1 MGELLLLGALLVGI
15 VVLTPVSDR
24 LSVPQPVL
32 LTVFGLG
39 VALVPG
45 VAQPSLDPDLILPV
59 LLPPLLFAASQRT
72 TVGEF
77 RESARPILLLAVGLT
92 VATTAVVAVV
102 AHAGGLPWAAAW
114 VLGAVVSPP
123 DPVAATAVARRLRL
137 PARMVTV
144 LEGEGMFNDATALVL
159 YQVAVAAA
167 VTGALSA
174 GTVALELLLAVV
186 VGVGVG
192 LALGWLARVA
202 LAALHD
208 APAETT
214 VTVVMPFVAYLGAEH
229 LHGSGV
235 LAVLALGLYLRS
247 YGHPAV
253 TAQGWL
259 LGRAVWNYVDF
270 ILTSLT
276 FTLIGFELTTV
287 LGHTEHRCRDGA
299 TGRRRAAR
307 PGPVAGGVDVPRRRD
322 RPRPAAPGRRA
333 GRPRLAR
340 DHGRDLGRHARRRH
354 GGDRPRAAAAG
365 RRPARPSRTVRDIVL
380 VALFCVLV
388 TLVVQGLTL
397 SPLVRA
403 LGVGSAAD
411 DGSAVAELRARAAQ
425 AVLQDLR
432 SVDDASVPEGV
443 RRAVLLQYESYA
455 RAQQALSD
463 ARRGDRGGG
472 GARAARAA
480 PRAGQ
485 RGGAHRRAGGP
496 PQRRGQLRD
505 GRRGAARHRGPR
517 GARPG
522 LTAAARPS
530 VVPRGPC
537 VLGRW
542 VSRWRGC

>member
-1 MGELLLLGALLVGI
+1 VGELLLLGALLVGV

-174 GTVALELLLAVV
+174 GTVVLELLLAVV
-186 VGVGVG
+186 VGVGIG
-192 LALGWLARVA
+192 LGLGWLARVA

-214 VTVVMPFVAYLGAEH
+214 VTVVMPFVAYLGAER

-270 ILTSLT
+270 ILSSLT

-287 LGHTEHRCRDGA
+287 LGHTA
-299 TGRRRAAR
+299 TGAGTVRLAVVVLLVLVLSRAAWMYPAVAIARALQRRADA
-307 PGPVAGGVDVPRRRD
+307 PVVHGWRETTVVTWAGMRGVVTVATALALPQLVKSGAGFPHRSDV
-322 RPRPAAPGRRA
+322 
-333 GRPRLAR
+333 
-340 DHGRDLGRHARRRH
+340 
-354 GGDRPRAAAAG
+354 
-365 RRPARPSRTVRDIVL
+365 VL

-403 LGVGSAAD
+403 LGVGGAAD
-411 DGSAVAELRARAAQ
+411 DGSAVAALRARAAQ

-463 ARRGDRGGG
+463 ARRGTEGEAAPEQLELLLERASEVERSVVLEARRSGEVSSETADEVLRDIE
-472 GARAARAA
+472 ARAV
-480 PRAGQ
+480 
-485 RGGAHRRAGGP
+485 
-496 PQRRGQLRD
+496 RD
-505 GRRGAARHRGPR
+505 
-517 GARPG
+517 
-522 LTAAARPS
+522 LD
-530 VVPRGPC
+530 
-537 VLGRW
+537 
-542 VSRWRGC
+542 

>member
-1 MGELLLLGALLVGI
+1 
-15 VVLTPVSDR
+15 
-24 LSVPQPVL
+24 
-32 LTVFGLG
+32 
-39 VALVPG
+39 
-45 VAQPSLDPDLILPV
+45 
-59 LLPPLLFAASQRT
+59 
-72 TVGEF
+72 
-77 RESARPILLLAVGLT
+77 
-92 VATTAVVAVV
+92 
-102 AHAGGLPWAAAW
+102 
-114 VLGAVVSPP
+114 
-123 DPVAATAVARRLRL
+123 
-137 PARMVTV
+137 
-144 LEGEGMFNDATALVL
+144 MFNDATALVL

-174 GTVALELLLAVV
+174 GAVALELLLAVV

-202 LAALHD
+202 IAALHD

-287 LGHTEHRCRDGA
+287 LSHTEPGA
-299 TGRRRAAR
+299 GTVRLAVVVLLVLVLSRAAWMYPAVAIARALQRRADA
-307 PGPVAGGVDVPRRRD
+307 PVVHGWRETTVVTWAGMRGVVTVATALALPQLVDSG
-322 RPRPAAPGRRA
+322 AAFPHR
-333 GRPRLAR
+333 
-340 DHGRDLGRHARRRH
+340 
-354 GGDRPRAAAAG
+354 
-365 RRPARPSRTVRDIVL
+365 SDIVL

-403 LGVGSAAD
+403 LGVGSTAD

-425 AVLQDLR
+425 AVLEDLR
-432 SVDDASVPEGV
+432 SVDDDSIPQGV

-463 ARRGDRGGG
+463 ARRGAEGEAAPEQLELLLERASAVERTVVLQARSSGEVSSETADEVLRDIE
-472 GARAARAA
+472 ARAV
-480 PRAGQ
+480 
-485 RGGAHRRAGGP
+485 
-496 PQRRGQLRD
+496 RD
-505 GRRGAARHRGPR
+505 
-517 GARPG
+517 
-522 LTAAARPS
+522 LD
-530 VVPRGPC
+530 
-537 VLGRW
+537 
-542 VSRWRGC
+542 